1 MILRRFL
8 RLAGFFLV
16 GTVTDIMVVLY
27 YRSINQRSILPSIL
41 LSFMLTIV
49 PLFIAER
56 GITKRQ
62 PMIFLAYGVGAALG
76 TWLGLMIRL

>member
-1 MILRRFL
+1 MILRRLL

-27 YRSINQRSILPSIL
+27 YRAISQHSILPSIL

-62 PMIFLAYGVGAALG
+62 PMIFLSYALGAALG
-76 TWLGLMIRL
+76 TWLGLMIRI